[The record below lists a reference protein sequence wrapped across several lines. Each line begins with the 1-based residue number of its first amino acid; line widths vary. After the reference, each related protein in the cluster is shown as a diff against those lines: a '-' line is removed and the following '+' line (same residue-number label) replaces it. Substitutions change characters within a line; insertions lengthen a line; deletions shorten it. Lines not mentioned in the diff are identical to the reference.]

1 MKWTGRRQSGNVEDR
16 RMSKGAKGAL
26 GGAGGLLVIGLLVF
40 GLFTG
45 TDTSG
50 LINLAQTVG
59 AGSPQTES
67 RELTVDEQRELD
79 FVETI
84 VADTEDVWNKIFT
97 ENGLDYREP
106 QLILYRDYVQTSS
119 GTTAS
124 AAMGPFYMPDEE
136 TVYLDM
142 SFFDQLKTKF
152 GAKIKQDVSAESGD
166 FVVAYVIAHE
176 VGHHVQ
182 KQMGILDAVSVLQAS
197 SSTKEANRLN
207 VALELQADFFA
218 GVFANKKRQVLE
230 SGDIDA
236 AMVAA
241 GVIGDDAIQRKT
253 QGQVVPDSFT
263 HGTSEQRAYW
273 FKRGYETGDIS
284 QGDTF
289 EEILGYSLS

>member
-1 MKWTGRRQSGNVEDR
+1 
-16 RMSKGAKGAL
+16 MSKGTVGAL
-26 GGAGGLLVIGLLVF
+26 GGLGGLLVIGLMVF
-40 GLFTG
+40 SLFTG

-50 LINLAQTVG
+50 LINLAQSVSG
-59 AGSPQTES
+59 GSTAQTET
-67 RELTVDEQRELD
+67 RALTVDEQRELD
-79 FVETI
+79 FIETI
-84 VADTEDVWNKIFT
+84 VADTEDVWNGIFT
-97 ENGLDYREP
+97 ANNLDYREP
-106 QLILYRDYVQTSS
+106 KLILYRDFVQTQS

-124 AAMGPFYMPDEE
+124 AAMGPFYMPNEE

-142 SFFDQLKTKF
+142 SFFDQLKIEF

-182 KQMGILDAVSVLQAS
+182 NQLGILDAVSAQQAR
-197 SSTKEANRLN
+197 SSTTEANRLN
-207 VALELQADFFA
+207 VAMELQADFFA
-218 GVFANKKRQVLE
+218 GVFANKKQQVLE
-230 SGDIDA
+230 SGDIEA
-236 AMVAA
+236 AMIAA

-273 FKRGYETGDIS
+273 FKRGYETGDVN

-289 EEILGYSLS
+289 KEILGYSL

>member
-1 MKWTGRRQSGNVEDR
+1 
-16 RMSKGAKGAL
+16 MSKGTVGAL
-26 GGAGGLLVIGLLVF
+26 GGLGGLLVIGLMVLSM
-40 GLFTG
+40 FTG

-50 LINLAQTVG
+50 LINLAQSVSG
-59 AGSPQTES
+59 GSTAQTET
-67 RELTVDEQRELD
+67 RALTVDEQRELD
-79 FVETI
+79 FIETI
-84 VADTEDVWNKIFT
+84 VADTEDVWNGIFT
-97 ENGLDYREP
+97 ANNLDYREP
-106 QLILYRDYVQTSS
+106 KLILYRDFVQTRS

-124 AAMGPFYMPDEE
+124 AAMGPFYMPNEE

-142 SFFDQLKTKF
+142 SFFDQLKIEF

-182 KQMGILDAVSVLQAS
+182 NQLGILDAVSAQQAR
-197 SSTKEANRLN
+197 SSTTEANRLN
-207 VALELQADFFA
+207 VAMELQADFFA
-218 GVFANKKRQVLE
+218 GVFANKKQQVLE
-230 SGDIDA
+230 SGDIEA
-236 AMVAA
+236 AMIAA

-273 FKRGYETGDIS
+273 FKRGYETGDVS

-289 EEILGYSLS
+289 KEILGYSL